1 MFLNN
6 QKSIRKII
14 IFIFLQTVLLTWFT
28 SISLASPSCDE
39 LIIPLAKKND
49 SLALK
54 GGLWG
59 YFEKDLSL
67 RKHSTQAIQLD
78 SRINKIL
85 FVLNYLCETKNGIPL
100 NDLAMYISHH
110 ITANGEA
117 KFKAKLINQ
126 GKTSQ
131 QIKNWLKFFSYA
143 KNNEFRVLEIAGIQN
158 AIKGSI
164 PLISNYVLL
173 TKNVTRPKSP
183 EVILKKTISL
193 LLQIDS
199 FLSSDPYI
207 TQALDEISHVPYWD
221 INESVGGS

>member
-1 MFLNN
+1 
-6 QKSIRKII
+6 
-14 IFIFLQTVLLTWFT
+14 
-28 SISLASPSCDE
+28 
-39 LIIPLAKKND
+39 
-49 SLALK
+49 
-54 GGLWG
+54 
-59 YFEKDLSL
+59 
-67 RKHSTQAIQLD
+67 
-78 SRINKIL
+78 
-85 FVLNYLCETKNGIPL
+85 
-100 NDLAMYISHH
+100 MYISHH

-117 KFKAKLINQ
+117 KFKAKLFNQ

-158 AIKGSI
+158 TIKGSI

>member
-1 MFLNN
+1 M
-6 QKSIRKII
+6 
-14 IFIFLQTVLLTWFT
+14 
-28 SISLASPSCDE
+28 
-39 LIIPLAKKND
+39 
-49 SLALK
+49 
-54 GGLWG
+54 
-59 YFEKDLSL
+59 

-117 KFKAKLINQ
+117 KFKAKLFNQ

-143 KNNEFRVLEIAGIQN
+143 KNNEFRTLEIAGIQN
-158 AIKGSI
+158 TIKGSI

>member
-1 MFLNN
+1 MFLN
-6 QKSIRKII
+6 KPKIIRNKI
-14 IFIFLQTVLLTWFT
+14 IFIFLQTVLLTSFT
-28 SISLASPSCDE
+28 SISLADPACYE
-39 LIIPLAKKND
+39 LISPLAKIND

-59 YFEKDLSL
+59 FFEKDSYL

-85 FVLNYLCETKNGIPL
+85 FVLNYLCKTKNGVPL
-100 NDLAMYISHH
+100 NDLAMYISRH
-110 ITANGEA
+110 ITENGEA
-117 KFKAKLINQ
+117 KFKAELFNQ
-126 GKTSQ
+126 GKTSP
-131 QIKNWLKFFSYA
+131 QIKNWIKFFSYA
-143 KNNEFRVLEIAGIQN
+143 KNNEFRTLELAGIQN
-158 AIKGSI
+158 TIKSSI

-173 TKNVTRPKSP
+173 TKNFTKPKSP
-183 EVILKKTISL
+183 EVILKKARSL

-207 TQALDEISHVPYWD
+207 TQALNEISHVPYWD